1 MLTKKSRF
9 LAAVAVCLS
18 SLFAIGYDGGCY
30 NLATQSV
37 MDSIV
42 PCKIFDCS
50 GGILGGAINPCNPLN
65 PVFNGC
71 P

>member
-1 MLTKKSRF
+1 MLSKRSRF
-9 LAAVAVCLS
+9 LAALALCIG
-18 SLFAIGYDGGCY
+18 SLFATGYDGGCY
-30 NLATQSV
+30 NLATQSI

-42 PCKIFDCS
+42 PCAIFDCT
-50 GGILGGAINPCNPLN
+50 GGLLGGAINPCNPLN